1 MFTMIDSS
9 SYQLYFLI
17 GNSTA
22 DFDYR
27 NPKIQEEIK
36 TYNDLVIGAFED
48 NYENLPVKTF
58 LGYKFLNEKCSYEYA
73 TFTDDDCMLNLKS
86 IQKFAD
92 FINLKEP
99 SVNCIK
105 GKKHPRANL
114 ITVKA
119 LYSGV
124 LKSLYFF

>member
-1 MFTMIDSS
+1 MIDSS

-17 GNSTA
+17 GNSSREFHFT
-22 DFDYR
+22 D
-27 NPKIQEEIK
+27 PKIQEEMK

-73 TFTDDDCMLNLKS
+73 TFTDDDCMLNLKG

-92 FINLKEP
+92 FINLKDP

-105 GKKHPRANL
+105 GKNYAL
-114 ITVKA
+114 TTLLTV
-119 LYSGV
+119 
-124 LKSLYFF
+124 